1 MRQQRQILAAATL
14 TFVLGSSA
22 SQAGLGDLLQQGQK
36 LLGNEPVQQHS
47 TLDSETLGAGLKE
60 ALRVGTER
68 AVDTLAQPDGY
79 LGNADVRIELPGF
92 LHTSANMLRRAGLSS
107 QVDAFERS
115 MNRAAESA
123 VTEAAPI
130 FADAITAMT
139 LDDAQRIYNG
149 GDTAATDYFRD
160 KTWQPLRERFKPR
173 VEEAMRAHQVT
184 ASYETLLA
192 MARSELPLLGN
203 VNLNLAD
210 HVTGEALDG
219 LFLMLAREEKKIREQ
234 PLARTTD
241 LLRQVFSN

>member
-14 TFVLGSSA
+14 TFVLGSAA

-60 ALRVGTER
+60 ALRVGSER

-79 LGNADVRIELPGF
+79 LGNADVRI
-92 LHTSANMLRRAGLSS
+92 
-107 QVDAFERS
+107 
-115 MNRAAESA
+115 
-123 VTEAAPI
+123 
-130 FADAITAMT
+130 
-139 LDDAQRIYNG
+139 
-149 GDTAATDYFRD
+149 
-160 KTWQPLRERFKPR
+160 
-173 VEEAMRAHQVT
+173 
-184 ASYETLLA
+184 
-192 MARSELPLLGN
+192 ELPLLGN